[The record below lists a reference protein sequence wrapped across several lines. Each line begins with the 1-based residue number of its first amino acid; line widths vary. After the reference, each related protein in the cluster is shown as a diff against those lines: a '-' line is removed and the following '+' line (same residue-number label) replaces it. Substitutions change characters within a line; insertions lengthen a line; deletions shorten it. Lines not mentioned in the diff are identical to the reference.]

1 MAAGEGASR
10 PRRPETA
17 SGLLLF
23 FAMPGTNRR
32 CHHHGM
38 PRPEL
43 RRSFQTAMSSLLP
56 LLRSGIALFLPLGW
70 LTVSPVH
77 VCRLAHADA
86 LQVVDALPASS
97 TKLTASKHTVY
108 FDGCRGK
115 VLGNMARGGILRG
128 RRVQVAPPRRAHRV
142 RPPASP

>member
-1 MAAGEGASR
+1 MAPGEGASR

-32 CHHHGM
+32 CHHHRM

-97 TKLTASKHTVY
+97 TELTASKHCLFRWMPRQGVRQCGT
-108 FDGCRGK
+108 
-115 VLGNMARGGILRG
+115 GGILRG
-128 RRVQVAPPRRAHRV
+128 RRVQVAPPRRARRV
-142 RPPASP
+142 RPLASP